1 VYKRQPPG
9 AGNWTWPDIGK
20 AFSQGQIAMTVAGNA
35 GYGQLEDPETSL
47 VAGITGYA
55 PPPLDNGG
63 LDPLWEWG
71 WAINADAANKD
82 AAWLFVQWAT
92 SPTLMKQISP
102 QFGVPARTSIYSDP
116 DYLAAMP
123 SQEFVD
129 SQAWML
135 ENGVDP
141 KAPHLMSPD
150 YGLVADIISAEM
162 NAVVAGQQDAETA
175 VKNAAAELEKAG
187 YPSP

>member
-1 VYKRQPPG
+1 MV
-9 AGNWTWPDIGK
+9 
-20 AFSQGQIAMTVAGNA
+20 S
-35 GYGQLEDPETSL
+35 
-47 VAGITGYA
+47 GITGYA

-82 AAWLFVQWAT
+82 CSLAVRPVGDLADLDEAD
-92 SPTLMKQISP
+92 SPRCSACPRAPRST
-102 QFGVPARTSIYSDP
+102 ADP

-135 ENGVDP
+135 ANGVDP
-141 KAPHLMSPD
+141 KAPHLMSAD

-162 NAVVAGQQDAETA
+162 NAVIAGQYDAETA
-175 VKNAAAELEKAG
+175 VQNAAAALEKEG